1 MTIKNLFRKLF
12 SEDATPPVEREV
24 RKRFSWRLIL
34 LTLSHLPLVLLLI
47 YFLYCYVQM
56 RFFTVEYLQKRYFD
70 VERRLRLLEQKLN
83 VDNHSKGT
91 NTNFKDSRV
100 MDR

>member
-1 MTIKNLFRKLF
+1 MKEMTKAKEIR
-12 SEDATPPVEREV
+12 DAEIASLVEHEV
-24 RKRFSWRLIL
+24 RKRLTWRMIL

-70 VERRLRLLEQKLN
+70 VERRLRALEQKLN
-83 VDNHSKGT
+83 VDNHSKVT
-91 NTNFKDSRV
+91 NSYHSASYGLDK
-100 MDR
+100 

>member
-1 MTIKNLFRKLF
+1 MNVKRTIMKFF
-12 SEDATPPVEREV
+12 TTDTDSPIEREV

-91 NTNFKDSRV
+91 NTNLKDSRV